1 MPIGPR
7 PGFACIAAG
16 DTPRSRGFEHAAAR
30 AARAPIAQR
39 RTPAGAVQP
48 HSDQRD
54 RAHDH
59 GTEHGTD
66 AKLKPC
72 AERGP
77 AFALGVRE
85 GLGGDGGRRRGV
97 GWGASAAGLGR
108 VLGGRG

>member
-72 AERGP
+72 AERGVEAVMVVV
-77 AFALGVRE
+77 AFGPIVAVVMAE
-85 GLGGDGGRRRGV
+85 AV
-97 GWGASAAGLGR
+97 EVVVA
-108 VLGGRG
+108 VP